1 MKQRKMLDVMPECYV
16 DTNLV
21 EYLLGAGVNHQHCCS
36 KVVEQL
42 KSTFADRF
50 AVGIIDK
57 DKVELGYIKECV
69 VIAKSCRLTLMKH
82 SEKPQFLITVAPAID
97 RFVLDSAQD
106 SGVDPE
112 KYGIP
117 SDLKEFTKI
126 SKSVASNTDRRFK
139 ALFAALKDNQ
149 EIRLLRSVLKYLCEN
164 KYDADTTELSQMFNT

>member
-1 MKQRKMLDVMPECYV
+1 M
-16 DTNLV
+16 
-21 EYLLGAGVNHQHCCS
+21 S
-36 KVVEQL
+36 
-42 KSTFADRF
+42 F
-50 AVGIIDK
+50 
-57 DKVELGYIKECV
+57 
-69 VIAKSCRLTLMKH
+69 
-82 SEKPQFLITVAPAID
+82 ITVAPAID